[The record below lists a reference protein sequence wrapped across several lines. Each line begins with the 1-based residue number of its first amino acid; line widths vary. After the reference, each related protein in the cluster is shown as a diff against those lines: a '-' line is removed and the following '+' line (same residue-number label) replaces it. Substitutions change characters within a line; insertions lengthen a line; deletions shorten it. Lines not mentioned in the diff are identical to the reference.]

1 MSLSFST
8 QNYSEFCEILFR
20 CYQSG
25 NFSRTAESVVTW
37 TRIIINFIGL
47 FIELS
52 CNTHTQTHRHTI
64 CEMCSSRFLGLTEKN
79 TKNTKK
85 KTDDNSSLRANRG
98 ASASCI
104 DYLQQ
109 QHTGAEQKVCVC
121 VCVCVCRQST
131 RAVSII

>member
-8 QNYSEFCEILFR
+8 RNYSEFCAILFR

-52 CNTHTQTHRHTI
+52 CNTHTQTHRYTI
-64 CEMCSSRFLGLTEKN
+64 CEMCSSRFLGLTEKKH
-79 TKNTKK
+79 KNTKK
-85 KTDDNSSLRANRG
+85 KQMITHLCGQTEVRQRCVLITYNNN
-98 ASASCI
+98 
-104 DYLQQ
+104 
-109 QHTGAEQKVCVC
+109 TPEQSRRCVYVSVCVC
-121 VCVCVCRQST
+121 VVNR
-131 RAVSII
+131 RALCQ